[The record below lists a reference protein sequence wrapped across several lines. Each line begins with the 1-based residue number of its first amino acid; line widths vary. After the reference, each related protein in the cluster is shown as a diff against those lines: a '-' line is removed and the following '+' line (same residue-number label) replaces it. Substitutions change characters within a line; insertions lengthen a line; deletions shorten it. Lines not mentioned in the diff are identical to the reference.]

1 VLPTLAS
8 AASSGT
14 PFAHPTR
21 RELLAHRR
29 CDVNHASVVRRLCV
43 HDRDVLPRWHQD
55 DRGPRNAH
63 RGVHVIA
70 PEGSYAQIP
79 VWSGRGHW
87 LSFAVPV
94 AISTHRDLLR
104 RAGISPDTFRM
115 WAAVKSGY
123 AQARTGRRCITRPDT
138 VASVMGVTSRHVER
152 CNAVARAIGLE
163 VVVLAGR
170 MLTLEESTGARRRGS
185 RQRGLSTEVALTV
198 PTALRSA
205 VDVVTPTSGRATTRK
220 THRRFHSPHGLAAEQ
235 KEAAPPPRHHEPSR
249 RRQRARRLA
258 SEVVQVV
265 PWLRSERPGRLA
277 PALARFSNSDPPWTA
292 QDVSDAIDTHT
303 LGAGRGHIREDR
315 IRTRPAVLLASI
327 LRKLDVQGDHPGL
340 AQTFDTTPPVP
351 CGRADC
357 DEHGW
362 IEQPDGSVAKCPDC
376 PASIRS
382 WRSDDELGGDP
393 DLDGEPLF

>member
-1 VLPTLAS
+1 MLPTLAS
-8 AASSGT
+8 APPSGT
-14 PFAHPTR
+14 PFATPTR

-29 CDVNHASVVRRLCV
+29 CDLDHAPIVRRLCV

-55 DRGPRNAH
+55 DRGPRNRH
-63 RGVHVIA
+63 RGVHVVA
-70 PEGSYAQIP
+70 PEGAYAQIP

-94 AISTHRDLLR
+94 AIATHRDLLR

-205 VDVVTPTSGRATTRK
+205 VDLVTPTSGRPTTHQ
-220 THRRFHSPHGLAAEQ
+220 THRRSHSSHGLAAEQ
-235 KEAAPPPRHHEPSR
+235 KEAAPPPRLQKSR
-249 RRQRARRLA
+249 HTRRLTRRLA
-258 SEVVQVV
+258 SELVQIV
-265 PWLRSERPGRLA
+265 PWLGKERPGRLA
-277 PALARFSNSDPPWTA
+277 PALTRFAACEPSWSA
-292 QDVSDAIDTHT
+292 QDVADAINTHT
-303 LGAGRGHIREDR
+303 LRTCRGAIAPER

-327 LRKLDVQGDHPGL
+327 LRQLDVLGDHPGL
-340 AQTFDTTPPVP
+340 AKTFATTPPIP

-357 DEHGW
+357 DGHGW
-362 IEQPDGSVAKCPDC
+362 IEQPDGSVGKCPDC

-382 WRSDDELGGDP
+382 WRPDDEMVGA
-393 DLDGEPLF
+393 DLDGEPPF

>member
-1 VLPTLAS
+1 MLPTLAS

-205 VDVVTPTSGRATTRK
+205 VDVVTPTSGRTTTRK
-220 THRRFHSPHGLAAEQ
+220 THRRFHSPHGLG
-235 KEAAPPPRHHEPSR
+235 
-249 RRQRARRLA
+249 ARVA
-258 SEVVQVV
+258 
-265 PWLRSERPGRLA
+265 
-277 PALARFSNSDPPWTA
+277 TA
-292 QDVSDAIDTHT
+292 QDRALSLAARC
-303 LGAGRGHIREDR
+303 GASAGSLE
-315 IRTRPAVLLASI
+315 LSAS
-327 LRKLDVQGDHPGL
+327 
-340 AQTFDTTPPVP
+340 
-351 CGRADC
+351 
-357 DEHGW
+357 
-362 IEQPDGSVAKCPDC
+362 
-376 PASIRS
+376 
-382 WRSDDELGGDP
+382 
-393 DLDGEPLF
+393 